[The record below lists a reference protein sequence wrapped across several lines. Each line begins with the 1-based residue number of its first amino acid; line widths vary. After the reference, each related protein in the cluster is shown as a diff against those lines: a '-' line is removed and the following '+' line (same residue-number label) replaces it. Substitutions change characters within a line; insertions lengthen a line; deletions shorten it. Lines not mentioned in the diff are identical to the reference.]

1 MIINHHSNY
10 PNTFISFS
18 ALSLCSNWNLRT
30 CFSTYF
36 FTSAA
41 VKEMFSGFPN
51 VFISL
56 FPFTSTPV
64 NILFFVADKL
74 TNIQFTF
81 VSLSFWIVISTFS
94 IKSPPSFLYFNAFSE
109 YRISHSSLYSYFPEL
124 FEGADERNPEII
136 FLISPLYH
144 YSLRTINVQGNAIE
158 SIELI
163 HKMAFIN
170 LKKLD
175 LGPLTLI

>member
-1 MIINHHSNY
+1 MIMNN
-10 PNTFISFS
+10 
-18 ALSLCSNWNLRT
+18 
-30 CFSTYF
+30 
-36 FTSAA
+36 
-41 VKEMFSGFPN
+41 
-51 VFISL
+51 
-56 FPFTSTPV
+56 
-64 NILFFVADKL
+64 
-74 TNIQFTF
+74 
-81 VSLSFWIVISTFS
+81 
-94 IKSPPSFLYFNAFSE
+94 SE
-109 YRISHSSLYSYFPEL
+109 DEESEVFPEL